1 MRAQNFLLRKDKME
15 ITDQV
20 DQDKLKEEETIFQ
33 KIALKVINNL
43 HINNLTESFIYEKCY
58 DVDKVI
64 ILP

>member
-1 MRAQNFLLRKDKME
+1 ME